1 MVIAWWIKSNVERI
15 SILLINCCSIEY
27 CHSNVL
33 IMLTL
38 VFIEFVSKI
47 LIELRSMHDSSR
59 ATWCT
64 FQPKVSR
71 NKTNLRWKKFLVF
84 QKMELSSSN
93 IKKTSYIFSKESFSY
108 ISEKR
113 TLHFSDQAQK
123 NKTIHPKKISYFSGN
138 GNSKRIPY
146 IFSIQSFSHILENGN
161 FEKTSF
167 YIIFFYNQQDFFSL
181 SSLKR
186 FWYLSHAFFW

>member
-59 ATWCT
+59 ATWWT

-93 IKKTSYIFSKESFSY
+93 IKKLLIFSQKKAFLIFPKKEPCTFQIKLKKIKQSTPRKFLIFQEMETPKEFLIFSQY
-108 ISEKR
+108 KAFLIFWKME
-113 TLHFSDQAQK
+113 TLKKHHSILFFSII
-123 NKTIHPKKISYFSGN
+123 NKT
-138 GNSKRIPY
+138 
-146 IFSIQSFSHILENGN
+146 
-161 FEKTSF
+161 
-167 YIIFFYNQQDFFSL
+167 FFHCL
-181 SSLKR
+181 L
-186 FWYLSHAFFW
+186 